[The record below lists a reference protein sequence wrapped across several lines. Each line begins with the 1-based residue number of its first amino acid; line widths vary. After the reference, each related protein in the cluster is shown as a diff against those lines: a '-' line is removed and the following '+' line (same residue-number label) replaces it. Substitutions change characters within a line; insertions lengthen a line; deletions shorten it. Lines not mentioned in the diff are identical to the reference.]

1 MNEQKTLFYY
11 RDYLRKYYLS
21 MLFLFLSLFIYSV
34 SFCGGQ
40 NLITDRETS
49 VKAAYIYNFTK
60 FVYWNSQ
67 DCDAPITPI
76 TISVL
81 GADQIYELLS
91 NYVKQQKSGKPIK
104 VQKVNNELKEVS
116 DCQIVF
122 ISRADQNQSS
132 VILKHFEGLRILTVS
147 DISGFA
153 HNGGMIGFFF
163 ENGRVK
169 IEVNLGAV
177 KKAGFRIS
185 AKLLEIARI
194 VSNED

>member
-1 MNEQKTLFYY
+1 MNKQKTLVFYRIY
-11 RDYLRKYYLS
+11 FRKYNLS
-21 MLFLFLSLFIYSV
+21 GLLLFLSIFIYSV

-40 NLITDRETS
+40 NLVTDRETS

-67 DCDAPITPI
+67 DCDAPISPI

-81 GADQIYELLS
+81 GADQIYELIS

-104 VQKVNNELKEVS
+104 VQKVTNEFKEIS
-116 DCQIVF
+116 DCQVVF
-122 ISRADQNQSS
+122 ISRADQNQPS

-153 HNGGMIGFFF
+153 RNGGMIGFFH

-169 IEVNLGAV
+169 IEVNLGAI

-194 VSNED
+194 VSNKD